1 MARTFATALMVAA
14 CTIALGVAGSITAEA
29 AGKAQSNS
37 PVTMSGCLRADGGN
51 YILTNLKGNQ
61 VITRRNWKTAY
72 ITKTTKNHVVLSP
85 AVGVNLRNQVDRQV
99 TVVGVVDGSRLATRS
114 IKRVAASCAA

>member
-1 MARTFATALMVAA
+1 MARTFATALMAAA
-14 CTIALGVAGSITAEA
+14 CTIAFSVAGSFTAQA
-29 AGKAQSNS
+29 AGKAQSNA
-37 PVTMSGCLRADGGN
+37 PVTMSGCLRADGSN
-51 YILTNLKGNQ
+51 YVLTNLRGNQ

-72 ITKTTKNHVVLSP
+72 IPKTTKDRVVLSP

-114 IKRVAASCAA
+114 IKRVAASCS